1 MDLGLMILLVV
12 AAVALIA
19 VWYYMQQRKSRE
31 LQGRFG
37 PEYESTVRQYG
48 DRGKAE
54 ADLERRMKRVEHFH
68 IVTLPEAD
76 REHYATLWR
85 QNQAR
90 FVDDP
95 GGAIVQADG
104 LVNEVMRARGY
115 PMTEFENRAE
125 DLSVDYPQVVRSY
138 RAARA
143 IAERQRHGH
152 ADTED
157 LRRGLVHYR
166 ELFDE
171 LLEPPRTRQEMQ
183 R

>member
-1 MDLGLMILLVV
+1 MELGVTILAVV
-12 AAVALIA
+12 IAAALIA
-19 VWYYMQQRKSRE
+19 AWYYMRQRRSRE
-31 LQGRFG
+31 LRGRFG

-54 ADLERRMKRVEHFH
+54 ADLERRVKRVGRFH
-68 IVTLPEAD
+68 ISQLPEED
-76 REHYATLWR
+76 RDRYATLWR

-95 GGAIVQADG
+95 GGAIEEADL

-115 PMTEFENRAE
+115 PMSEFENRAE
-125 DLSVDYPQVVRSY
+125 DLSVDYPHVVRSY
-138 RAARA
+138 RAARD
-143 IAERQRHGH
+143 IAESQKRGE
-152 ADTED
+152 ANTED

-171 LLEPPRTRQEMQ
+171 LLEPSHMRQEMQ